1 MPQLPCFKIAGAA
14 PRIDE
19 FAVGAAGHRVDRQVA
34 PLEILFNRDGGRRI
48 EREAGVAW
56 ADFPLRTRECVLL
69 AGLRVNENGEI
80 FTHLTVAEC
89 EHLTRRR
96 ADDEPV
102 PLADRPS
109 EQRITDRAAD
119 LIYIHDRTI
128 IPQGSFMLRWHSMR
142 WPGLLMVAAV
152 CAVMQGCAMPFYWQA
167 IGGQLE
173 LLRKRTPI
181 EKVLADPDGDERVK
195 ATLSRVPEIRQFA
208 IDELA
213 LPNSKSYQ
221 TYVDLGR
228 PYVVWNV
235 IATDEFSVNPKRWC
249 YPFTGCVAYR
259 GFFNRKGA
267 ERFRDRLE
275 RQGLDTYIGG
285 ASAYST
291 LGYFADPILS
301 TMVIGG
307 EQYVGADIA
316 AQDTGGA
323 VLVHDR
329 VDALHPGYWEVRG
342 YDVDAWVGSS
352 NGRDDEPISA

>member
-1 MPQLPCFKIAGAA
+1 
-14 PRIDE
+14 
-19 FAVGAAGHRVDRQVA
+19 
-34 PLEILFNRDGGRRI
+34 
-48 EREAGVAW
+48 
-56 ADFPLRTRECVLL
+56 
-69 AGLRVNENGEI
+69 
-80 FTHLTVAEC
+80 
-89 EHLTRRR
+89 
-96 ADDEPV
+96 
-102 PLADRPS
+102 
-109 EQRITDRAAD
+109 
-119 LIYIHDRTI
+119 
-128 IPQGSFMLRWHSMR
+128 
-142 WPGLLMVAAV
+142 MVAAV

-307 EQYVGADIA
+307 EQYVASIVFHELAHQVVYIKDDSALSEAFASAVEEYGTEKWLAQRGDTAALERYRRKTRYRLEFAALVSRQQDRLRAVFAEEMPQHEMREAKAAAYQQMRDDYLALKSAWDGATD
-316 AQDTGGA
+316 
-323 VLVHDR
+323 
-329 VDALHPGYWEVRG
+329 Y
-342 YDVDAWVGSS
+342 DAWFAGTLNNAALAAVATYRRWLPTLKRRLEALGPAAFYAEMEELATMSA
-352 NGRDDEPISA
+352 ISRQLVLETWQNDLADGVERT